1 MKISISYPPLD
12 SEKGVPLLG
21 QNRQF
26 QYFHKP
32 TYIYPMVPAYA
43 ASLLK
48 EAGHEVF
55 WQDGIAEK
63 KTYAEWESEL
73 MEVSPDVVVFESKC
87 PT

>member
-55 WQDGIAEK
+55 WQDSIAEK
-63 KTYAEWESEL
+63 KTYAEWENEL
-73 MEVSPDVVVFESKC
+73 IENAPDVVVF
-87 PT
+87 